1 MPHIVEHEDIW
12 IESSDTL
19 SWQQRF
25 DDTLN
30 YENLQINKKEF
41 TDYKPSKLQ
50 FCFVSSIAQQNI
62 KVKIPYANRLSDI
75 HAKNAA
81 ICRYEESEKQWVLIQ
96 HALDDV
102 NKTLNFETDITGI
115 YGVFINHYWYSSLT
129 QRLADEY
136 PNWTNIRQNKNST
149 GQAFLNFFGIEL
161 ETVQNYLEWIQDQK
175 YIQTA
180 DIRTLDWVHMYQLPD
195 IKTSDELSVTRFN
208 GIESVNVTVLESLKE
223 FFYNDRNE
231 GGILDYGENKF
242 YTVKNH
248 GQLTFNILRNDS
260 STAIKIKPT
269 DFHIWNAF
277 DEFGLFVGVERM
289 HLESNL
295 DYKER
300 ILDVFRYPSGTHD
313 IGLTNGISRDLKMI
327 QRKDKSGKEIEWQD
341 DSKDLVIKNKSQ
353 NKIDI
358 RTLRIDDEPLIEGQ
372 YHVDSVGNIRIN
384 ALNQNRTHTVS
395 FIGGIEKY
403 ELFNKDQEPLY
414 KLMFQEDG
422 QATFTLLKWVEY
434 INTIA
439 PVMWDRFKW
448 DEGYWDSIDKSLTG
462 LGYVPNIWDS
472 NIDVWREY
480 QFDSDR

>member
-50 FCFVSSIAQQNI
+50 FCFVSSIVQQNI

-136 PNWTNIRQNKNST
+136 PIWTNIRQNKNST

-208 GIESVNVTVLESLKE
+208 GIEAVNVTVLESLKE

-231 GGILDYGENKF
+231 GGILDYEENKF

-248 GQLTFNILRNDS
+248 GQLTFDILRNDS
-260 STAIKIKPT
+260 STSIKIKQQIFIYGTP
-269 DFHIWNAF
+269 
-277 DEFGLFVGVERM
+277 LM
-289 HLESNL
+289 NL
-295 DYKER
+295 AC
-300 ILDVFRYPSGTHD
+300 L
-313 IGLTNGISRDLKMI
+313 
-327 QRKDKSGKEIEWQD
+327 
-341 DSKDLVIKNKSQ
+341 
-353 NKIDI
+353 
-358 RTLRIDDEPLIEGQ
+358 
-372 YHVDSVGNIRIN
+372 
-384 ALNQNRTHTVS
+384 
-395 FIGGIEKY
+395 
-403 ELFNKDQEPLY
+403 
-414 KLMFQEDG
+414 
-422 QATFTLLKWVEY
+422 
-434 INTIA
+434 
-439 PVMWDRFKW
+439 
-448 DEGYWDSIDKSLTG
+448 
-462 LGYVPNIWDS
+462 
-472 NIDVWREY
+472 
-480 QFDSDR
+480 

>member
-1 MPHIVEHEDIW
+1 MAHIVEHEDIW
-12 IESSDTL
+12 IESSETL
-19 SWQQRF
+19 SWQQKF

-30 YENLQINKKEF
+30 YENLKINENNY

-62 KVKIPYANRLSDI
+62 RVSINYANRLSDI

-81 ICRYEESEKQWVLIQ
+81 ICRYEESEKQWVLIE
-96 HALDDV
+96 HKLDVD
-102 NKTLNFETDITGI
+102 NRTLNFETDFTGI

-129 QRLADEY
+129 QRMADEY
-136 PNWTNIRQNKNST
+136 PIWTNIRQTKNST

-161 ETVQNYLEWIQDQK
+161 ETVQNYLEWIQEQK

-180 DIRTLDWVHMYQLPD
+180 DIRELDWVYMYQLPD
-195 IKTSDELSVTRFN
+195 IRTSDELRVTRFN
-208 GIESVNVTVLESLKE
+208 GIENIDVPVLESLKE

-231 GGILDYGENKF
+231 GGILDYEENKF

-248 GQLTFNILRNDS
+248 GKLAFNISNDDFETS
-260 STAIKIKPT
+260 IKVKPT
-269 DFHIWNAF
+269 NFHIWNAF
-277 DEFGLFVGVERM
+277 DEFGLLVGIERL
-289 HLESNL
+289 HLENNA

-313 IGLTNGISRDLKMI
+313 IGLTNGIARDLRMI
-327 QRKDKSGKEIEWQD
+327 QRKDNNEKSIEWKD
-341 DSKDLVIKNKSQ
+341 DSKDLLIRNISQKN
-353 NKIDI
+353 IDV
-358 RTLRIDDEPLIEGQ
+358 RTLRIDNKVLDEDQ
-372 YHVDSVGNIRIN
+372 YHVDSVGNIRIY
-384 ALNQNRTHTVS
+384 AINQNKQHTVS
-395 FIGGIEKY
+395 FISCLEKY
-403 ELFNKDQEPLY
+403 ELFNKTNESLY
-414 KLMFQEDG
+414 KLMFQENG

-448 DEGYWDSIDKSLTG
+448 DEGYWDAIEKSLTG

-472 NIDVWREY
+472 NIEVWKEF

>member
-50 FCFVSSIAQQNI
+50 FCFVSSIVQQNI

-136 PNWTNIRQNKNST
+136 PIWTNIRQNKNST

-208 GIESVNVTVLESLKE
+208 GIEAVNVTVLESLKE

-231 GGILDYGENKF
+231 GGILDYEENKF

-248 GQLTFNILRNDS
+248 GQLTFDILRNDS
-260 STAIKIKPT
+260 STSIKIKPT

-277 DEFGLFVGVERM
+277 DEFGLLVGVERM
-289 HLESNL
+289 HLEGNL

-313 IGLTNGISRDLKMI
+313 IGLTNGIARDLKMI
-327 QRKDKSGKEIEWQD
+327 QRKDKSEKEIEWQD
-341 DSKDLVIKNKSQ
+341 DSKDLVIKNRNQ

-358 RTLRIDDEPLIEGQ
+358 RTLRIDDEPLDEGQ
-372 YHVDSVGNIRIN
+372 YHADSVGNIRIY
-384 ALNQNRTHTVS
+384 ALNQNRKHTVS

-472 NIDVWREY
+472 NIDVWKEY
-480 QFDSDR
+480 QFDSDQ